1 MVWGLLVRTLA
12 MGVALALLSQG
23 AEAHP
28 GGGIAGGFLSGVL
41 HPITGWDHVIA
52 MVAVGL
58 WGAFLGRPAIWVL
71 PVVFPLVMAFGGA
84 MGVLGIGACRPF
96 GERTKSSFA
105 SWQLTAP
112 KRDESMLGPQ
122 ICRRPTSPKVSF
134 RAVSIWRIQGRPVI
148 SRDIEDNDKHHG
160 NRRQHDC
167 HKSMKAENHDNQHDR
182 HD

>member
-23 AEAHP
+23 AEAHT

-71 PVVFPLVMAFGGA
+71 PVVNA
-84 MGVLGIGACRPF
+84 GVKLGHA
-96 GERTKSSFA
+96 A
-105 SWQLTAP
+105 A
-112 KRDESMLGPQ
+112 
-122 ICRRPTSPKVSF
+122 
-134 RAVSIWRIQGRPVI
+134 
-148 SRDIEDNDKHHG
+148 
-160 NRRQHDC
+160 
-167 HKSMKAENHDNQHDR
+167 
-182 HD
+182 